1 MTNEELKDLD
11 IIVQRLRRN
20 VAQSRVDYK
29 ENRINT
35 YAWGLADGLLL
46 GYEMIKAFQD
56 KYPGPLKPIGEP
68 EEEPN
73 WPRYIEGR

>member
-1 MTNEELKDLD
+1 MTPAELAALD
-11 IIVQRLRRN
+11 RIVERLRLN
-20 VAQSRVDYK
+20 VAQAKVDH
-29 ENRINT
+29 RSTSNT
-35 YAWGLADGLLL
+35 YSWGLADGLLL

-73 WPRYIEGR
+73 WPRYVEGR